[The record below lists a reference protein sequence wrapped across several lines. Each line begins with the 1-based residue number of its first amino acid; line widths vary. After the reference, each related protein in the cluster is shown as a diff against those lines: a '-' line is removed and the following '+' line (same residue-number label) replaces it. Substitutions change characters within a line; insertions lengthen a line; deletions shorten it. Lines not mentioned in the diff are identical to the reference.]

1 MPGRKVVVLLTV
13 GCCVALCGIHACAP
27 KGAEYST
34 RLSPEKTE
42 KVVFMDNRLGN
53 DLRIDDLGWTEPKAG
68 ERMQVKLT
76 VRNLRDKPIECRVK
90 YKFRGPD
97 GFTVDE
103 TNWMPVI
110 FDRREVTQ
118 LQQKSLSKTAA
129 DFTVLIRYEKLEGFD
144 D

>member
-42 KVVFMDNRLGN
+42 KVVFLDNRLGN

-68 ERMQVKLT
+68 GRMQVKLT

-103 TNWMPVI
+103 TNWMPII
-110 FDRREVTQ
+110 FDRREVTH
-118 LQQKSLSKTAA
+118 LQQKSLSTKAA